1 MNKYN
6 TWCVRYASRVCKGFA
21 KVGLNEKVTFVWTSG
36 GEWGNA
42 MQMSGGRVSQGE
54 GIESTR
60 ALRKKGLGLLR
71 NSEEASV
78 AGEW

>member
-1 MNKYN
+1 M
-6 TWCVRYASRVCKGFA
+6 
-21 KVGLNEKVTFVWTSG
+21 TFVWTSG

-42 MQMSGGRVSQGE
+42 RQMSGGRVSQGE